1 MGQQLALRKL
11 PPDRILCS
19 PALRAM
25 QTAQLISAAV
35 GYDTAGIE
43 IREAI
48 YMQGPE
54 AMLEILRALDND
66 WQRVYLIGHNPD
78 MTALVS
84 ALADPTVSH
93 LPTTGVAAIEFNV
106 DDWAHIMAGS
116 GRLIFLDY
124 PKRYA

>member
-11 PPDRILCS
+11 NPDRILCS

-25 QTAQLISAAV
+25 QTAQLMGAAV
-35 GYDTAGIE
+35 GYDTADIE

-54 AMLEILRALDND
+54 AMLEILRALDNG
-66 WQRVYLIGHNPD
+66 WRRVYLVGHNPD
-78 MTALVS
+78 ITELVS
-84 ALADPTVSH
+84 TLTDRVLGH
-93 LPTTGVAAIEFNV
+93 LPTTGVAAIAFDV

-116 GRLIFLDY
+116 GKLVFFDY